1 MGTMPNFDASTAEVL
16 VFTFKDGL
24 LSPMAHDL
32 KIRVHRFTV
41 EVEGDAV
48 TGTFEADSLKVEGVR
63 KDGVDAQSMMPE
75 VAFSEIEKNINTDVL
90 TTWRHPR
97 IRFKS
102 TLVTETTVE
111 GLLTLCSV
119 SKQITG
125 RRADDAT
132 HRVAT
137 FDIDQRDFGIRPY
150 TAMLGTLKV
159 KPQVTVQV
167 RIPR

>member
-1 MGTMPNFDASTAEVL
+1 MLNFDASTAEVL

-41 EVEGDAV
+41 EVEGDAISA
-48 TGTFEADSLKVEGVR
+48 TFEADSLKVESVR
-63 KDGVDAQSMMPE
+63 KDGADAHSLMPDA
-75 VAFSEIEKNINTDVL
+75 AFTEIEKNIKGDVL
-90 TTWRHPR
+90 NAWRHPR

-102 TLVTETTVE
+102 TALTETTVE
-111 GLLTLCSV
+111 GTLTLCSV
-119 SKQITG
+119 SKPITG

-132 HRVAT
+132 HHIAT
-137 FDIDQRDFGIRPY
+137 FEIDQRDFGIRPY

-159 KPQVTVQV
+159 KPLVTVTV
-167 RIPR
+167 RIPRVA